1 MMCCSGMT
9 QIETESSGVA
19 QLKERLKI
27 ALQTIKEKGD
37 LIRDVKIASENFF
50 MVLQKYKID
59 SVSITHK
66 HTKNKLDNVHGKN
79 YHYI

>member
-1 MMCCSGMT
+1 M
-9 QIETESSGVA
+9 A

-59 SVSITHK
+59 SVS
-66 HTKNKLDNVHGKN
+66 
-79 YHYI
+79 